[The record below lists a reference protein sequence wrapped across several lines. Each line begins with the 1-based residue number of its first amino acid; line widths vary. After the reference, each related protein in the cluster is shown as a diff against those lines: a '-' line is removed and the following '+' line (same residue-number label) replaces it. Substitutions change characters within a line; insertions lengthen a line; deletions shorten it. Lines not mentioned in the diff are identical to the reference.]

1 MRLIAI
7 LLLASVATAA
17 TLDDNGNLL
26 LSREEVNNTRALY
39 NELNRV
45 IQYQQYRIEEL
56 ENELTRNVRYLDKL
70 VDELA
75 KGKAMEKIMRV

>member
-1 MRLIAI
+1 MRWIVI

-26 LSREEVNNTRALY
+26 LSKQEVDNTRELF

-45 IQYQQYRIEEL
+45 IQYQDHRIEEL
-56 ENELTRNVRYLDKL
+56 E
-70 VDELA
+70 
-75 KGKAMEKIMRV
+75 KAVQDVEKRKCL

>member
-1 MRLIAI
+1 MRWIAI

-26 LSREEVNNTRALY
+26 LSKEEVNNTRALY
-39 NELNRV
+39 NELNRI

-56 ENELTRNVRYLDKL
+56 EKVVQD
-70 VDELA
+70 V
-75 KGKAMEKIMRV
+75 EKRKCL

>member
-1 MRLIAI
+1 MRWIVI

-26 LSREEVNNTRALY
+26 LSKEEVNNTRALY

-45 IQYQQYRIEEL
+45 IQYQQYRIEQL
-56 ENELTRNVRYLDKL
+56 E
-70 VDELA
+70 
-75 KGKAMEKIMRV
+75 KAVEDVEKRKCL

>member
-56 ENELTRNVRYLDKL
+56 E
-70 VDELA
+70 
-75 KGKAMEKIMRV
+75 KALQDVEKRKCL

>member
-1 MRLIAI
+1 MKWIALFLI
-7 LLLASVATAA
+7 ASVATAA

-26 LSREEVNNTRALY
+26 LSKEEVNNTRALY

-56 ENELTRNVRYLDKL
+56 EKGLLD
-70 VDELA
+70 V
-75 KGKAMEKIMRV
+75 EKRKCL

>member
-1 MRLIAI
+1 MKWIALFLI
-7 LLLASVATAA
+7 ASVATAA

-26 LSREEVNNTRALY
+26 LSKEEVNNTRALY

-56 ENELTRNVRYLDKL
+56 EKVVQD
-70 VDELA
+70 V
-75 KGKAMEKIMRV
+75 EKRKCL

>member
-1 MRLIAI
+1 MRWIAI

-45 IQYQQYRIEEL
+45 IQYQDHRIEEL
-56 ENELTRNVRYLDKL
+56 E
-70 VDELA
+70 
-75 KGKAMEKIMRV
+75 KALQDVEKRKCL

>member
-1 MRLIAI
+1 MRWIAI

-56 ENELTRNVRYLDKL
+56 EKGLLD
-70 VDELA
+70 V
-75 KGKAMEKIMRV
+75 EKRKCL

>member
-1 MRLIAI
+1 MKWIALFLI
-7 LLLASVATAA
+7 ASVATAA

-26 LSREEVNNTRALY
+26 LSKEEVNNTRALY

-56 ENELTRNVRYLDKL
+56 E
-70 VDELA
+70 
-75 KGKAMEKIMRV
+75 KGLQDVEKRKCL